1 MFFLT
6 FAGLNFSPSLFEL
19 GTFAIH
25 NSVNERN
32 ALFYRHVLAKWAFF
46 IIKPNHT

>member
-6 FAGLNFSPSLFEL
+6 FAGLNFSPSLFDL

-25 NSVNERN
+25 NSVNEGN
-32 ALFYRHVLAKWAFF
+32 TLFYRHVLAKWAVL
-46 IIKPNHT
+46 